1 MAINEKLTSFL
12 VDKKLMDEF
21 KITGIRYKMS
31 IKNLA
36 ERAMFL
42 FVTDNDF
49 RIKILNTLSLE
60 IKKQFFILNL
70 IKEIIDNV
78 TRNN

>member
-1 MAINEKLTSFL
+1 MALNEKLTSFL

-60 IKKQFFILNL
+60 IKK
-70 IKEIIDNV
+70 
-78 TRNN
+78 

>member
-42 FVTDNDF
+42 FVTDEEF
-49 RIKILNTLSLE
+49 RKLILNTLSLE
-60 IKKQFFILNL
+60 IKK
-70 IKEIIDNV
+70 
-78 TRNN
+78 